1 MLLLG
6 RADFVRSG
14 LAHGFADGRSGH
26 AVLSRGDPVR
36 DGLSRHI
43 TIFNKSSL
51 KQIYSL
57 QGCVGARSVGLLGL
71 AESATL
77 IRTGHGRGC
86 SDIQIT
92 AITARSNDDNIM
104 TDRYLNRPTRSARA
118 KRTLRYTL
126 ASGVAG

>member
-6 RADFVRSG
+6 RADFVRRG

-43 TIFNKSSL
+43 TIFSKSSF

-57 QGCVGARSVGLLGL
+57 QGCVGARSVGLVGL

-92 AITARSNDDNIM
+92 AITAR
-104 TDRYLNRPTRSARA
+104 
-118 KRTLRYTL
+118 
-126 ASGVAG
+126 